1 MVDMTLEERLDPIAA
16 RERVAM
22 EHGATLRE
30 VLRRL
35 RDQDGLGIV
44 EQHYVLR
51 QIKRISFGIAKQ
63 IVFDNRELELDLD
76 DLALLASVPH
86 HCKAL
91 WWLPHRLDWAIVKR
105 DPFTTVEPD
114 DRAALLEALDD
125 PAWRREIEIVSDD
138 AAGVRVRFVRVWPRA
153 P

>member
-1 MVDMTLEERLDPIAA
+1 MVAMTLEERLDPIAA
-16 RERVAM
+16 RERAAM
-22 EHGATLRE
+22 EAGARLRE
-30 VLRRL
+30 VLKRL
-35 RDQDGLGIV
+35 REEDQLGTV

-63 IVFDNRELELDLD
+63 IVFDHRELDLDLD

-91 WWLPHRLDWAIVKR
+91 WWLPHRLDWAIVGR
-105 DPFTTVEPD
+105 DPFMTIAPK
-114 DRAALLEALDD
+114 DREALLQALDE

-138 AAGVRVRFVRVWPRA
+138 AAGVRVRFVRVRR
-153 P
+153 